1 MPALEIIFWFA
12 VCAIAYVF
20 WGYPLALFVAGSLV
34 RSRPRPEMTQLPHV
48 SLIISAYNE
57 EKVLGEKLEN
67 SLSIEY
73 PRDKF
78 EIIVVSDAS
87 TDRTDAIAE
96 GYGPEGVVLK
106 RMPTRGGKTTGL
118 NAVVP
123 FAKGEII
130 VFSDANALYE
140 PDAVEKLVRN
150 FADPAVGCV
159 TGDSRYIK
167 LATSYVGENEDTY
180 WDYERSIKIKE
191 SHLGSMVGGDGAI
204 FAIRKHLFQP
214 LKAEDINDFVIPLQI
229 VSMGYRCIFEP
240 AAVCYE
246 NTVVHFEEEFRR
258 KVRVVNRS
266 WNGLFRVKQLL
277 NPLRYGW
284 FSVQLVSHKML
295 RWLTPF
301 FLLMLLGSSLT
312 LASKH
317 WIYLGTTISQVGLYA
332 LGVLGLALTRFHI
345 RNRWLSLPWYF
356 LLINVASV
364 VGLAKYI
371 RGERIN
377 IWEPEREGRE
387 HAGGNRHKMLRCSAL
402 LGVGAGLCLA
412 ITLWPKASLWT
423 ASGMLLYTYIGY
435 PSVCLLLGRFL
446 YRPWRQ
452 SDIQPTVT
460 LLIVAHNEEA
470 CLKAKIANSLELEY
484 PAEKF
489 TIMLASDGSTD
500 GTNAIMQRAETQGI
514 RTYYFSTRG
523 GKMAAINRIFPD
535 IQTDIV
541 VLSDANVFYKPDAI
555 TKLVRN
561 FADEAVGAVSGKV
574 TLVSD
579 RPVPGLAERLYY
591 RYEWLIQR
599 FESYSGSL
607 VGVDGAMYGIRRELF
622 QPLPNTVVIDDFIIS
637 MNVAKRGKRVVY
649 EPEARANEASA
660 ASLGVEMQRRI
671 RIIAGAIQSLLRGE
685 GVPELSQPF
694 LLWKYL
700 SHKVLRW
707 ISPVFLVMLFGA
719 NVLLLYEPLY
729 VVVFAG
735 QMLVYGTAFVGAW
748 QKSPAWGF
756 GIPLYFCAV
765 NMAAIIGLV
774 RGVLGQQK
782 EAWDRLER
790 SSGVL

>member
-1 MPALEIIFWFA
+1 
-12 VCAIAYVF
+12 
-20 WGYPLALFVAGSLV
+20 
-34 RSRPRPEMTQLPHV
+34 MTLQPHA

-57 EKVLGEKLEN
+57 EKVLGEKIEN

-96 GYGPEGVVLK
+96 GYASEGVVLK

-118 NAVVP
+118 NAAVP
-123 FAKGEII
+123 LAKGEII

-159 TGDSRYIK
+159 TGDSRYVK
-167 LATSYVGENEDTY
+167 LATSYVGESEDTY
-180 WDYERSIKIKE
+180 WDYERSLKIKE

-214 LKAEDINDFVIPLQI
+214 LKTEDINDFVIPLQI
-229 VSMGYRCIFEP
+229 VSMGHRCVFEP
-240 AAVCYE
+240 EAICYE

-277 NPLRYGW
+277 NPFRYGW
-284 FSVQLVSHKML
+284 FSVQLISHKML

-301 FLLMLLGSSLT
+301 FLLLLLGASLG
-312 LASKH
+312 LAFTH
-317 WIYLGTTISQVGLYA
+317 WLYFGAMLSQVSFYA
-332 LGVLGLALTRFHI
+332 LGILGLALTRLQV

-356 LLINVASV
+356 LLVNVASV
-364 VGLAKYI
+364 VGIAKYI

-377 IWEPEREGRE
+377 IWEPEREGRDRD
-387 HAGGNRHKMLRCSAL
+387 GSNRRRMRRWGAL
-402 LGVGAGLCLA
+402 MGLGTGLCAA
-412 ITLWPKASLWT
+412 ITLWPKPSLW
-423 ASGMLLYTYIGY
+423 AACGMLLYTYIGY
-435 PSVCLLLGRFL
+435 PGVCLLLGRFL

-460 LLIVAHNEEA
+460 LLIVAHNEEE
-470 CLKAKIANSLELEY
+470 CLEAKIANSLELAY
-484 PAEKF
+484 PPEKL
-489 TIMLASDGSTD
+489 TIVLASDGSTD

-514 RTYYFSTRG
+514 RTYYLPTRG

-535 IQTDIV
+535 IQTEIV
-541 VLSDANVFYKPDAI
+541 VLSDANVFYKRDAI
-555 TKLVRN
+555 TKLTRN
-561 FADEAVGAVSGKV
+561 FADDAVGAVSGKV

-579 RPVPGLAERLYY
+579 CPVPGLAERLYY
-591 RYEWLIQR
+591 QYEWLIQR
-599 FESYSGSL
+599 FESYSGSV

-649 EPEARANEASA
+649 EPEARAVEASA
-660 ASLGVEMQRRI
+660 ASLGVEIQRRI

-685 GVPELSQPF
+685 GVPRPTQPF

-707 ISPVFLVMLFGA
+707 ISPVFLVVLLGA
-719 NVLLLYEPLY
+719 NVLLLDKPLY
-729 VVVFAG
+729 VVAFAG
-735 QMLVYGTAFVGAW
+735 QMLVYGAAFVGTW
-748 QKSPAWGF
+748 QKSPVWGL

-765 NMAAIIGLV
+765 NIATLIGLV